1 MALLVTQAA
10 EAIPMVMQATE
21 AQVELAE
28 AEAAL
33 AAEVVKTKVDVIM
46 QELLRQEV
54 MALSYSTTDMPDFPF
69 FAVIKDNTVIGC
81 GIHNAENKIQD
92 PVQKI
97 IYDDNDLTFVPMTLE
112 NSPTSIG
119 MKYDT
124 INNKFYME
132 ENYA

>member
-1 MALLVTQAA
+1 
-10 EAIPMVMQATE
+10 
-21 AQVELAE
+21 
-28 AEAAL
+28 
-33 AAEVVKTKVDVIM
+33 M
-46 QELLRQEV
+46 QELLQQGE

-81 GIHNAENKIQD
+81 GIHNADNKIQD
-92 PVQKI
+92 PIQKTV
-97 IYDDNDLTFVPMTLE
+97 YDNSDLIFVPMTLE
-112 NSPTSIG
+112 NSPASIG

>member
-1 MALLVTQAA
+1 
-10 EAIPMVMQATE
+10 
-21 AQVELAE
+21 
-28 AEAAL
+28 
-33 AAEVVKTKVDVIM
+33 M
-46 QELLRQEV
+46 QELLGQEE

-69 FAVIKDNTVIGC
+69 FAIIKDNTVIGC
-81 GIHNAENKIQD
+81 GIYNADNKIQD
-92 PVQKI
+92 PIQKTV
-97 IYDDNDLTFVPMTLE
+97 YDDSNLTFVPMTLE